1 MLLTLLVA
9 CQLDLCSSAS
19 ADSACVQQGF
29 AGEECRRAGPARYMQ
44 FRLSLLQQNS
54 LTTHRHQVS
63 SSVVGGGVVKR
74 DGERTNSFV
83 EVIHNRGDPPGM
95 GFWFYYARGSG
106 VYFNVGC
113 AILPQRASR
122 HVQAFPIGT
131 GTGTGTRTGGRHVDC
146 AHTRIAQHSL
156 DTYTWRDAPSLL
168 SCLPPSS
175 PDSPWCALRLP
186 ATVFTFQHVDGA
198 GELSPSTRTATPLP
212 ILPSG
217 CSDRTSAPAERRIG
231 CCRAT

>member
-1 MLLTLLVA
+1 M
-9 CQLDLCSSAS
+9 
-19 ADSACVQQGF
+19 
-29 AGEECRRAGPARYMQ
+29 
-44 FRLSLLQQNS
+44 
-54 LTTHRHQVS
+54 
-63 SSVVGGGVVKR
+63 VKR
-74 DGERTNSFV
+74 EGERTNSFV

-122 HVQAFPIGT
+122 RVQAFPIGT
-131 GTGTGTRTGGRHVDC
+131 GTGTGTGTRARTGGRHEDC

-156 DTYTWRDAPSLL
+156 GTYTWRDAPSLL

-186 ATVFTFQHVDGA
+186 ATVFTSQHVDGA

-212 ILPSG
+212 TLPSG
-217 CSDRTSAPAERRIG
+217 CSDRTFLKQH
-231 CCRAT
+231 RAIEARFTP